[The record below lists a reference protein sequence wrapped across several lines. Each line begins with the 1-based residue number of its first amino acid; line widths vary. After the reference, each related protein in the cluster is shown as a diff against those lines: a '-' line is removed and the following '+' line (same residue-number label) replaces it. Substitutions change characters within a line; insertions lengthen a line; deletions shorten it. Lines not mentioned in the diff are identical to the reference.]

1 MKRRRFGQN
10 APFHLKGKGGKTCQ
24 STNQSSICDLFNR
37 VLNYN
42 FDLKSMQLY
51 PCQKSNS
58 GPIVSRLFHFG
69 PWS

>member
-10 APFHLKGKGGKTCQ
+10 TPFHLKGKGSKTRQ

-42 FDLKSMQLY
+42 FDLKSMQLH

-58 GPIVSRLFHFG
+58 GLIVGHLFHFG
-69 PWS
+69 PSS